1 MNTSSVVRAFN
12 DHFNELIQDLKR
24 VFPGN
29 EDLLILETF
38 VGNIRKMN
46 PRLPITAWKECV
58 TNVYSKEILSGDIT
72 FFLEKDYSQDLEGNS
87 SSDYIINGIDKL
99 RGPIRQLGENDKE
112 KSMKYIQNLTKLAA
126 AFQ

>member
-1 MNTSSVVRAFN
+1 MNNSSVVKAFN
-12 DHFNELIQDLKR
+12 DHFTELIDDLKR

-38 VGNIRKMN
+38 VGNIRKVN
-46 PRLPITAWKECV
+46 PRLPISAWKECV
-58 TNVYSKEILSGDIT
+58 SNVYAKEILSGDIT
-72 FFLEKDYSQDLEGNS
+72 FFLEKDYAADLEGNA

-99 RGPIRQLGENDKE
+99 RGPIKLLRTEDKM

-126 AFQ
+126 AF

>member
-1 MNTSSVVRAFN
+1 MNNSSVVKAFN
-12 DHFNELIQDLKR
+12 DHFTELIDDLKR

-46 PRLPITAWKECV
+46 PRLPISAWKECV
-58 TNVYSKEILSGDIT
+58 SNVYANEILSGDIT
-72 FFLEKDYSQDLEGNS
+72 FFLEKDYAADLEGNA

-99 RGPIRQLGENDKE
+99 RGPIKLLRTEDKM

-126 AFQ
+126 AF

>member
-1 MNTSSVVRAFN
+1 MNNTSVVRAFN
-12 DHFNELIQDLKR
+12 DHFTELIEDLKR

-46 PRLPITAWKECV
+46 PRLPISAWKECV
-58 TNVYSKEILSGDIT
+58 SNVYSREILSGDIT
-72 FFLEKDYSQDLEGNS
+72 FFLEKDYTADLEGNA

-99 RGPIRQLGENDKE
+99 RGPIKQLRSEDKE

-126 AFQ
+126 AF

>member
-1 MNTSSVVRAFN
+1 MNNSSVVRAFT
-12 DHFNELIQDLKR
+12 DHFTELIEDLKR

-46 PRLPITAWKECV
+46 PRLPISAWKECV
-58 TNVYSKEILSGDIT
+58 SNVYSREILSGDIT
-72 FFLEKDYSQDLEGNS
+72 FFLEKDYTADLEGNA

-99 RGPIRQLGENDKE
+99 RGPIKQLRSEDKE

-126 AFQ
+126 AF